1 MPLDL
6 QVRAFLEELKQQG
19 APPFSAL
26 TPQQAREAVVADV
39 VNWDPPEPVSLIEER
54 SVPGPRGA
62 IPIRVYVPFGSGPFP
77 VLVYYHGGGWV
88 LCDISTHQGICT
100 TIANAAGCVVVSV
113 DYRLAPEH
121 KYPAAAEDAYA
132 VLQWVAEN
140 AARLQGDPRRVAV
153 AGDSAGGNL
162 AAAACLMARDR
173 AGRQPT
179 LQLLIYPVTDC
190 SFDTPSYRENAEGYG
205 LTLDD
210 MQWFWGHYLTRE
222 EDGRQPYASPLRA
235 ADLSGLP
242 PALVLT
248 AEYDPLRDEGEA
260 YAARLRQAAVQ
271 VSLVRYEGLIHA
283 FIHRTN
289 RFDKARAAVAD
300 MAAALRA
307 MLAAG

>member
-1 MPLDL
+1 MPLDP
-6 QVRAFLEELKQQG
+6 QVQAFLEELKQQG

-39 VNWDPPEPVSLIEER
+39 ANWDPPEPVSLVEDR

-62 IPIRVYVPFGSGPFP
+62 IPIRVYVPCGTGPFP

-88 LCDISTHQGICT
+88 LCDISSHQGICT
-100 TIANAAGCVVVSV
+100 AMANAAGCVVVSV

-132 VLQWVAEN
+132 ALEWVAEN
-140 AARLQGDPRRVAV
+140 AARLQGDPRRMAV

-162 AAAACLMARDR
+162 AAVACLMARDR

-179 LQLLIYPVTDC
+179 LQLLIYPVTDYG
-190 SFDTPSYRENAEGYG
+190 FDTPSYRENAEGFG

-210 MQWFWGHYLTRE
+210 MKWFWGHYLTRE